1 MRTTGGTGTR
11 LACRLD
17 MSGLW
22 VDLKLAL
29 RVFAKSPAFAGIV
42 VLTLALGSGANTAI
56 FTLLDQVM
64 LRLLPVERPDRL
76 VVLHAP
82 GAFSGWSSQQS
93 ETVDPLSQ
101 PMYEGLRD
109 RTPAF
114 SGVLAHYRT
123 PIHLSVSGETD
134 DVSGDM
140 VSGTFFQVLGLR
152 PALGRLFT
160 PEDDRVPSGHPVVV
174 LGHGFFQRRFGGDPG
189 VVGRTVSVNN
199 HPMTVVGVAP
209 PRFDGVEVGAS
220 IDVYVPLSMQQEV
233 QPTWGKRLGDWRSR
247 WLSCLARLKDGVTVE
262 EARAGANVVYR
273 QLIEED
279 LQHVQAPSE
288 RLVRLFREKSLELQP
303 GGRGTSGLRDQSGT
317 PLVVLMGMV
326 GLVLLI
332 ACANVASLL
341 LTRASS
347 RHKEIAVRMALGA
360 SRFRLV
366 RQSLVESVALSVAG
380 GFVGLLFA
388 YWVGEA
394 LIRALPFE
402 EAART
407 LTAAPDRRVGLFTL
421 ALSVLTGL
429 VFGLV
434 PAIKASRSDL
444 APVLKSEATAV
455 VGGHFRLRKG
465 LVVAQ
470 VALSLLLLIGAGL
483 FTRSLMNLRALD
495 PGFRSDRLLA
505 FSVDPALNGYDF
517 NHRVEALRRIQEAI
531 AAEPGVASVS
541 AAEVALLTDSNSS
554 STVRVEGYESKEGED
569 MNPNF
574 NSVAPGFFET
584 LGIPLVAGR
593 DLGPTDLLAAP
604 KVAVVNEVFARYF
617 FKNESPIG
625 RRFGLGRRENGY
637 DVEIVGVVR
646 DGKAANLREK
656 TRRFVYVPYTQ
667 EERVGG
673 LTFYVRS
680 TVDLDSIG
688 SRLRA
693 AVRRVDAS
701 LPVTDMKTMTAQ
713 IGESLFVERMVA
725 VLSAAFGLLATV
737 LAAIGLYGVMSYAV
751 TTRTREIG
759 LRVALGADRRA
770 ILLLVL
776 REVAALAVLGVAI
789 GLPGG
794 YGLGRLMESQLFGL
808 TARDPLTFGVATVAL
823 LATAFLAG
831 LIPAARAA
839 RLDPMTALRYE

>member
-1 MRTTGGTGTR
+1 
-11 LACRLD
+11 

-29 RVFAKSPAFAGIV
+29 RVFAKSPVFAGIV

-64 LRLLPVERPDRL
+64 LRLLPVERPYRL

-82 GAFSGWSSQQS
+82 GSFSGWSSSQS
-93 ETVDPLSQ
+93 DTVDPVSQ

-109 RTPAF
+109 RTPVF

-134 DVSGDM
+134 NVSGDM

-160 PEDDRVPSGHPVVV
+160 PDDDRVPSGHPVIV
-174 LGHGFFQRRFGGDPG
+174 LGHGYFQRRFGGDPG
-189 VVGRTVSVNN
+189 VVGRTLSVNN

-209 PRFDGVEVGAS
+209 PGFDGVEVGAS

-247 WLSCLARLKDGVTVE
+247 WLTCVARLKDGVSVE
-262 EARAGANVVYR
+262 EGRAGANVVYR

-279 LQHVQAPSE
+279 LQHLQAPSE
-288 RLVRLFREKSLELQP
+288 RQKRLFREKSLELLP

-347 RHKEIAVRMALGA
+347 RHKEIAVRIALGA

-366 RQSLVESVALSVAG
+366 RQCLVESVALSVAG
-380 GFVGLLFA
+380 GIVGLLLA

-407 LTAAPDRRVGLFTL
+407 LTAAPDMRVGLFTL
-421 ALSVLTGL
+421 TLSVLTGV

-444 APVLKSEATAV
+444 TPALKSEATAV
-455 VGGHFRLRKG
+455 VGGGGHFRLRKG

-483 FTRSLMNLRALD
+483 FTRSLKNLRALD
-495 PGFRSDRLLA
+495 PGFRADRLLA
-505 FSVDPALNGYDF
+505 FSVDPALNGYDY
-517 NHRVEALRRIQEAI
+517 NHRVDILRRIQEEI

-541 AAEVALLTDSNSS
+541 AAEVVLLTDSNSS
-554 STVRVEGYESKEGED
+554 STVRVEGYESKEGENL
-569 MNPNF
+569 NPNF
-574 NSVAPGFFET
+574 NSVAPGFFAT

-593 DLGPTDLLAAP
+593 DLGPTDLVGAP

-617 FKNESPIG
+617 FKNENPIG

-637 DVEIVGVVR
+637 DIEIVGVVR
-646 DGKAANLREK
+646 DGKAANLRED

-667 EERVGG
+667 EESVGG

-680 TVDLDSIG
+680 TVDLDGVG

-693 AVRRVDAS
+693 AVRRVDAG
-701 LPVTDMKTMTAQ
+701 LPVTDMKTMTVQ

-725 VLSAAFGLLATV
+725 SLSAAFGLLATA

-751 TTRTREIG
+751 TMRTREIG
-759 LRVALGADRRA
+759 LRVALGADQRA
-770 ILLLVL
+770 VLLLVL
-776 REVAALAVLGVAI
+776 REVAVLAVLGVAI

-794 YGLGRLMESQLFGL
+794 YGLGRLVESQLFGL

-823 LATAFLAG
+823 LATALLAG

-839 RLDPMTALRYE
+839 RVDPMTALRYE

>member
-1 MRTTGGTGTR
+1 
-11 LACRLD
+11 

-29 RVFAKSPAFAGIV
+29 RVFVKSPVFAGIV

-56 FTLLDQVM
+56 FTLLDEVM
-64 LRLLPVERPDRL
+64 LRLLPVERPYRL
-76 VVLHAP
+76 VVLNAP
-82 GAFSGWSSQQS
+82 GPFSGWTSSQS
-93 ETVDPLSQ
+93 DTVDPVSQ

-109 RTPAF
+109 RAPVF

-134 DVSGDM
+134 NVSGDM

-160 PEDDRVPSGHPVVV
+160 PEDDRVPSGHPVIV

-189 VVGRTVSVNN
+189 VVGRTLSVNN

-209 PRFDGVEVGAS
+209 PAFDGVEVGAS

-247 WLSCLARLKDGVTVE
+247 WLSCVARLKDGVSVE

-288 RLVRLFREKSLELQP
+288 RIQRLFREKSLELLP

-347 RHKEIAVRMALGA
+347 RHKETAVRIALGA
-360 SRFRLV
+360 SRYRLV
-366 RQSLVESVALSVAG
+366 RQCLVESVALSVAG
-380 GFVGLLFA
+380 GLVGLLLA

-407 LTAAPDRRVGLFTL
+407 LTAAPDMRVGLFTL
-421 ALSVLTGL
+421 ALSVLTGV

-444 APVLKSEATAV
+444 TPALKSEAAAV
-455 VGGHFRLRKG
+455 VGGSGHFRFRKG

-495 PGFRSDRLLA
+495 PGFRADRLVA
-505 FSVDPALNGYDF
+505 FSVDPALDGYDF
-517 NHRVEALRRIQEAI
+517 NHRVDILRRIQEEI

-554 STVRVEGYESKEGED
+554 STVRVEGYESKEGES

-574 NSVAPGFFET
+574 NSVAPGFFST
-584 LGIPLVAGR
+584 MGIPLVAGR
-593 DLGPTDLLAAP
+593 DLGPTDLLGAP
-604 KVAVVNEVFARYF
+604 RVAVVNEVFARYF
-617 FKNESPIG
+617 FKSTSPIG
-625 RRFGLGRRENGY
+625 RRFGLGRRESGF

-646 DGKAANLREK
+646 DGKAANLREE
-656 TRRFVYVPYTQ
+656 TRRFVYLPYMQ
-667 EERVGG
+667 EENVGG

-680 TVDLDSIG
+680 TVDLDG
-688 SRLRA
+688 VGPRLRA
-693 AVRRVDAS
+693 AVRRVDAG

-725 VLSAAFGLLATV
+725 ALSAAFGLLATV

-751 TTRTREIG
+751 TMRTREIG
-759 LRVALGADRRA
+759 LRVALGADQRA
-770 ILLLVL
+770 VLLLVL
-776 REVAALAVLGVAI
+776 REVALLAVLGVAI

-794 YGLGRLMESQLFGL
+794 YGLGRLVESQLFGL

-823 LATAFLAG
+823 VATAMLAG

-839 RLDPMTALRYE
+839 RVDPMTALRYE